1 MRTSTLQ
8 SSKASSRL
16 WKLLAALLLVWIL
29 IPVGQVSAQN
39 GGTEKACWVLT
50 KPIVNGN
57 ARGTLTFTYAEGDNL
72 MGKKLL
78 NNKVVDASSPEGD
91 LILDGEP
98 IDETCHSYWVEKGSV
113 SKDKIETVVFD
124 ASFANFKP
132 TSCKEWF
139 NHCANLKEIKGI
151 ENLNTEEVTDM
162 SDMFYGCAML
172 KSIDLSKFNTTKV
185 KTMKN
190 MFYGFGSY
198 IDPSNPLNKVYPTLD
213 LSHFNTS
220 SVRDM
225 EGMFANCSLIKNLDV
240 SSFNTSNVT
249 SMRAMFGGCSS
260 LSELNLKGFSTTAT
274 TDMAYMFSHCYSLTQ
289 LDLSSFTITEKLQDT
304 ENMFYYCMCLS
315 SIYANDWSDLLV
327 GIKTDNMFDGCNEL
341 VGAVA
346 FEASKLNGNMANGQ
360 TGYFM
365 PRYTDGN
372 DKVTYF
378 EKNENNQI
386 VLNLYNANPFVV
398 STAYN
403 IDKGTYTREN
413 MPSNWGTVCVPF
425 IIDVTNAETNCEIY
439 KFHTVEGENLYIEK
453 VTEGEIAAG
462 TPVIV
467 KGTKG
472 ADLKVCSPKR
482 NQAIVTAPVNGT
494 ETNHLEGTFA
504 GQKLEGT
511 SNYFIAKDKF
521 WQVSGYDNEGN
532 TIKGVNVP
540 PFRATIMAKGSQ
552 AQSLGIVV
560 IDGTNGIDL
569 TPTVDNLLSDKAEY
583 FDLQGRRLDGPQ
595 KGINLVRMGGKTR
608 KVVIK

>member
-1 MRTSTLQ
+1 MRTTTLQ

-16 WKLLAALLLVWIL
+16 WKLFAALLLVWLL
-29 IPVGQVSAQN
+29 IPVGQVSAQTSRTLKAYWKFSRPD
-39 GGTEKACWVLT
+39 GTHGQLNLFCAAS
-50 KPIVNGN
+50 G
-57 ARGTLTFTYAEGDNL
+57 AEGNEITDWAKP
-72 MGKKLL
+72 GWQHTG
-78 NNKVVDASSPEGD
+78 AF
-91 LILDGEP
+91 
-98 IDETCHSYWVEKGSV
+98 HQ
-113 SKDKIETVVFD
+113 KDIETVVIEE
-124 ASFANFKP
+124 SFKNALP
-132 TSCKEWF
+132 TSCYEWF
-139 NHCANLKEIKGI
+139 NKCAYLRKIEGM
-151 ENLNTEEVTDM
+151 ENLNTKEVTDM
-162 SDMFYGCAML
+162 SHMFYGCTIL
-172 KSIDLSKFNTTKV
+172 ENI
-185 KTMKN
+185 
-190 MFYGFGSY
+190 
-198 IDPSNPLNKVYPTLD
+198 D
-213 LSHFNTS
+213 LSHFNTAK
-220 SVRDM
+220 VTNM
-225 EGMFANCSLIKNLDV
+225 AFMFANCATLKEIDLSTFKTSLLENASHMFAGCWTLTKLDLRNIDI
-240 SSFNTSNVT
+240 SQVT
-249 SMRAMFGGCSS
+249 KTDAMFS
-260 LSELNLKGFSTTAT
+260 LCFSLN
-274 TDMAYMFSHCYSLTQ
+274 
-289 LDLSSFTITEKLQDT
+289 
-304 ENMFYYCMCLS
+304 
-315 SIYANDWSDLLV
+315 SIYANDWSANLSMADSQ
-327 GIKTDNMFDGCNEL
+327 DMFEHCNAL
-341 VGAVA
+341 VGAAA
-346 FEASKLNGNMANGQ
+346 FDASKLDATMANGQ

-386 VLNLYNANPFVV
+386 VLNLYNANPFFVA
-398 STAYN
+398 TAYN
-403 IDKGTYTREN
+403 IDKGMYTREN

-425 IIDVTNAETNCEIY
+425 VIDVTNAETNCEVY
-439 KFHTVEGENLYIEK
+439 KFHAVEGENLYIEK
-453 VTEGEIAAG
+453 VAEGEIAAG

-467 KGTKG
+467 KGTQG
-472 ADLKVCSPKR
+472 ADLKVCSPER

>member
-1 MRTSTLQ
+1 MRTTTLQ

-16 WKLLAALLLVWIL
+16 WKLFAAMLLVWLL
-29 IPVGQVSAQN
+29 IPVGQVSAK
-39 GGTEKACWVLT
+39 TS
-50 KPIVNGN
+50 
-57 ARGTLTFTYAEGDNL
+57 GTLKAYWKFSRPDGTHGQLNLFCAASGAEGNEITDWAKP
-72 MGKKLL
+72 GWQHTG
-78 NNKVVDASSPEGD
+78 AF
-91 LILDGEP
+91 
-98 IDETCHSYWVEKGSV
+98 HQ
-113 SKDKIETVVFD
+113 KDIETVVIEE
-124 ASFANFKP
+124 SFKNALP

-139 NHCANLKEIKGI
+139 DGCSYLTKIEGI

-162 SDMFYGCAML
+162 SDMFFDCARL

-198 IDPSNPLNKVYPTLD
+198 IDPSNPFNKVYPTLD

-304 ENMFYYCMCLS
+304 ENMFYDCMYLS

-327 GIKTDNMFDGCNEL
+327 GIKTDNMFYGCNEL

-346 FEASKLNGNMANGQ
+346 FEASKLNGDMANGQ

-372 DKVTYF
+372 GKVTYF

-398 STAYN
+398 ATAYN
-403 IDKGTYTREN
+403 IDKGTYTRQS

-425 IIDVTNAETNCEIY
+425 IIDVANAETNCEIY
-439 KFHTVEGENLYIEK
+439 QFHAVEGENLYIEK
-453 VTEGEIAAG
+453 VAEGEIAAG

-504 GQKLEGT
+504 GEKLEGT

-521 WQVSGYDNEGN
+521 WQVSSYDNEGN

-540 PFRATIMAKGSQ
+540 PFRATITAKGSQ

-560 IDGTNGIDL
+560 IDETNGIDL
-569 TPTVDNLLSDKAEY
+569 TPTVDALLNEKAEY

-595 KGINLVRMGGKTR
+595 KGINLVRTGGKTR

>member
-1 MRTSTLQ
+1 MRTTTLQ
-8 SSKASSRL
+8 SSKASSSL
-16 WKLLAALLLVWIL
+16 WKLFAALLLVWIL
-29 IPVGQVSAQN
+29 VPIGQVSAQASRTLKAYWKFSRPDGIHGQLN
-39 GGTEKACWVLT
+39 LFCAASGTEGNEITDWA
-50 KPIVNGN
+50 KPGWQHTG
-57 ARGTLTFTYAEGDNL
+57 AF
-72 MGKKLL
+72 
-78 NNKVVDASSPEGD
+78 
-91 LILDGEP
+91 
-98 IDETCHSYWVEKGSV
+98 HQ
-113 SKDKIETVVFD
+113 KDIETVVIEE
-124 ASFANFKP
+124 SFKNALP

-139 NHCANLKEIKGI
+139 DGCTYLTKIEGI

-162 SDMFYGCAML
+162 SDMFFECARL

-190 MFYGFGSY
+190 MFYGFGNY
-198 IDPSNPLNKVYPTLD
+198 IDLSNPSNKVYPTLD

-225 EGMFANCSLIKNLDV
+225 EGMFANCSQIKKLDV

-304 ENMFYYCMCLS
+304 ENMFNACMYLS

-346 FEASKLNGNMANGQ
+346 FEASKLNGDMANGQ

-372 DKVTYF
+372 GKVTYF
-378 EKNENNQI
+378 DKNENNQI
-386 VLNLYNANPFVV
+386 VLHLKNADPFVV

-413 MPSNWGTVCVPF
+413 MSSNWGTLCVPF
-425 IIDVTNAETNCEIY
+425 IIDVTNQENSCEIY
-439 KFHTVEGENLYIEK
+439 KFHKVEGENLYIEK
-453 VTEGEIAAG
+453 VNEGEIAAG

-467 KGTKG
+467 KRTQGTN
-472 ADLKVCSPKR
+472 LKVCSPER
-482 NQAIVTAPVNGT
+482 NQAIVIQPVCGT
-494 ETNHLEGTFA
+494 ETSQLEGTFVE
-504 GQKLEGT
+504 QKLEGT

-521 WQVSGYDNEGN
+521 WQVSGYDTEGN
-532 TIKGVNVP
+532 TIKGVVVP
-540 PFRATIMAKGSQ
+540 PFRATITTEGTQ

-560 IDGTNGIDL
+560 MDETNSIGQ

>member
-1 MRTSTLQ
+1 
-8 SSKASSRL
+8 
-16 WKLLAALLLVWIL
+16 
-29 IPVGQVSAQN
+29 
-39 GGTEKACWVLT
+39 
-50 KPIVNGN
+50 
-57 ARGTLTFTYAEGDNL
+57 
-72 MGKKLL
+72 
-78 NNKVVDASSPEGD
+78 
-91 LILDGEP
+91 
-98 IDETCHSYWVEKGSV
+98 
-113 SKDKIETVVFD
+113 
-124 ASFANFKP
+124 
-132 TSCKEWF
+132 
-139 NHCANLKEIKGI
+139 
-151 ENLNTEEVTDM
+151 M
-162 SDMFYGCAML
+162 SDMFFDCARL

-198 IDPSNPLNKVYPTLD
+198 IDPSNPFNKVYPTLD

-274 TDMAYMFSHCYSLTQ
+274 TDMAYMFSHCCSLTQ

-304 ENMFYYCMCLS
+304 ENMFYDCMYLS

-327 GIKTDNMFDGCNEL
+327 GIKTDNMFYGCNEL

-346 FEASKLNGNMANGQ
+346 FEASKLNGDMANGQ

-372 DKVTYF
+372 GKVTYF

-398 STAYN
+398 ATAYN
-403 IDKGTYTREN
+403 IDKGTYTRQS

-425 IIDVTNAETNCEIY
+425 IIDVANAETNCEIY
-439 KFHTVEGENLYIEK
+439 QFHAVEGENLYIEK
-453 VTEGEIAAG
+453 VAEGEIAAG

-504 GQKLEGT
+504 GEKLEGT

-521 WQVSGYDNEGN
+521 WQVSSYDNEGN

-540 PFRATIMAKGSQ
+540 PFRATITAKGSQ

-560 IDGTNGIDL
+560 IDETNGIDL
-569 TPTVDNLLSDKAEY
+569 TPTVDALLNEKAEY

-595 KGINLVRMGGKTR
+595 KGINLVRTGGKTR

>member
-1 MRTSTLQ
+1 MFCA
-8 SSKASSRL
+8 AS
-16 WKLLAALLLVWIL
+16 
-29 IPVGQVSAQN
+29 G
-39 GGTEKACWVLT
+39 
-50 KPIVNGN
+50 
-57 ARGTLTFTYAEGDNL
+57 AEGNEITDWAKP
-72 MGKKLL
+72 GWQHTG
-78 NNKVVDASSPEGD
+78 AF
-91 LILDGEP
+91 
-98 IDETCHSYWVEKGSV
+98 HQ
-113 SKDKIETVVFD
+113 KDIETVVIEE
-124 ASFANFKP
+124 SFKNALP

-139 NHCANLKEIKGI
+139 DGCSYLTKIEGI

-162 SDMFYGCAML
+162 SGMFYECAML
-172 KSIDLSKFNTTKV
+172 KSIDHSKFNTTKV

-198 IDPSNPLNKVYPTLD
+198 VDVSNPFNTVRPTLD

-220 SVRDM
+220 SVLDM
-225 EGMFANCSLIKNLDV
+225 EGMFANCSLIKKLDV
-240 SSFNTSNVT
+240 SCFNTSNVT
-249 SMRAMFGGCSS
+249 SMRAMFGGCAY

-274 TDMAYMFSHCYSLTQ
+274 TDMANMFDQCYSLTQ
-289 LDLSSFTITEKLQDT
+289 LDLSSFTITDKLKDT
-304 ENMFYYCMCLS
+304 EHMFKDCMSLS

-327 GIKTDNMFDGCNEL
+327 SIKTDNMFDGCNEL

-346 FEASKLNGNMANGQ
+346 FEASKLNGDMANGQ

-398 STAYN
+398 TTAYN
-403 IDKGTYTREN
+403 IDKGTYTRQN

-439 KFHTVEGENLYIEK
+439 KFHAVEGENLYIEK
-453 VTEGEIAAG
+453 VAKGEIAAG

-467 KGTKG
+467 KGKG
-472 ADLKVCSPKR
+472 ADLKVCSPER

-494 ETNHLEGTFA
+494 EANHLEGTFA

-540 PFRATIMAKGSQ
+540 PFRATITAKGSQ

-560 IDGTNGIDL
+560 IDETNGIDL
-569 TPTVDNLLSDKAEY
+569 TPTVNDLLSDKAEY

>member
-1 MRTSTLQ
+1 
-8 SSKASSRL
+8 
-16 WKLLAALLLVWIL
+16 
-29 IPVGQVSAQN
+29 
-39 GGTEKACWVLT
+39 
-50 KPIVNGN
+50 
-57 ARGTLTFTYAEGDNL
+57 
-72 MGKKLL
+72 
-78 NNKVVDASSPEGD
+78 
-91 LILDGEP
+91 
-98 IDETCHSYWVEKGSV
+98 
-113 SKDKIETVVFD
+113 
-124 ASFANFKP
+124 
-132 TSCKEWF
+132 
-139 NHCANLKEIKGI
+139 
-151 ENLNTEEVTDM
+151 M
-162 SDMFYGCAML
+162 SEMFYGCTIL
-172 KSIDLSKFNTTKV
+172 PKIDLTHFNTANV
-185 KTMKN
+185 QDMSN
-190 MFYGFGSY
+190 MFYGCTMLTS
-198 IDPSNPLNKVYPTLD
+198 LD
-213 LSHFNTS
+213 F
-220 SVRDM
+220 
-225 EGMFANCSLIKNLDV
+225 
-240 SSFNTSNVT
+240 SSFNTEKVT
-249 SMRAMFGGCSS
+249 ASEGMFTMCW
-260 LSELNLKGFSTTAT
+260 
-274 TDMAYMFSHCYSLTQ
+274 SLTK
-289 LDLSSFTITEKLQDT
+289 LDLCNFNPKSLTNSRH
-304 ENMFYYCMCLS
+304 MFNACLS
-315 SIYANDWSDLLV
+315 LQSIYASDWSSAS
-327 GIKTDNMFDGCNEL
+327 ITESTSMFEACPSL
-341 VGAVA
+341 VGAA
-346 FEASKLNGNMANGQ
+346 AYDESKIDATMANGQ

-560 IDGTNGIDL
+560 IDGTNGIGL
-569 TPTVDNLLSDKAEY
+569 TPTVEDLLSEKAEY

>member
-1 MRTSTLQ
+1 
-8 SSKASSRL
+8 
-16 WKLLAALLLVWIL
+16 
-29 IPVGQVSAQN
+29 
-39 GGTEKACWVLT
+39 
-50 KPIVNGN
+50 
-57 ARGTLTFTYAEGDNL
+57 
-72 MGKKLL
+72 
-78 NNKVVDASSPEGD
+78 
-91 LILDGEP
+91 
-98 IDETCHSYWVEKGSV
+98 
-113 SKDKIETVVFD
+113 
-124 ASFANFKP
+124 
-132 TSCKEWF
+132 
-139 NHCANLKEIKGI
+139 
-151 ENLNTEEVTDM
+151 M
-162 SDMFYGCAML
+162 SDMFFECARL

-190 MFYGFGSY
+190 MFYGFGNY
-198 IDPSNPLNKVYPTLD
+198 IDPSNPFNKVYPTLD

-274 TDMAYMFSHCYSLTQ
+274 TDMAYMFSHCYLLTQ

-304 ENMFYYCMCLS
+304 ENMFCDCMYLS

-372 DKVTYF
+372 GKVTYF

-403 IDKGTYTREN
+403 IDKGTYTRQN

-425 IIDVTNAETNCEIY
+425 IIDVANAETNCEIY
-439 KFHTVEGENLYIEK
+439 QFHAVEGENLYIEK
-453 VTEGEIAAG
+453 VAEGEIAAG

-482 NQAIVTAPVNGT
+482 NQAIVKAPVNGT
-494 ETNHLEGTFA
+494 EANHLEGTFA
-504 GQKLEGT
+504 GEKLEGT

-521 WQVSGYDNEGN
+521 WQVSSYDNEGN

-540 PFRATIMAKGSQ
+540 PFRATITAKGSQ

-560 IDGTNGIDL
+560 IDETNGIDL
-569 TPTVDNLLSDKAEY
+569 TPTVDALLNEKAEY
-583 FDLQGRRLDGPQ
+583 FDLQGRRLDGPK